1 MIVSAAGLAAE
12 EAAVAASAAA
22 ATAADPAAAGRVDKA
37 SAAQE
42 QRRQQLQA
50 GAAHEYLLVEFALT
64 LLHGWVSGRVHA
76 SESVQEP
83 IVVCVKPHA

>member
-1 MIVSAAGLAAE
+1 M
-12 EAAVAASAAA
+12 AASAAA
-22 ATAADPAAAGRVDKA
+22 ATAADPAAAGRVDKV

-64 LLHGWVSGRVHA
+64 LLHGCASCGAARARVA
-76 SESVQEP
+76 QPTTSSTMSWR
-83 IVVCVKPHA
+83 KR